1 MCKPGNIHEGSLTV
15 TGPYPTQPKRN
26 AFHWS
31 DEAEPHAARRK
42 LILAKHPEIRDL
54 FGPDIYIMH
63 QVFFVVGMQ
72 TAVAYA
78 IGVYNLS
85 WWWVVGVAYMF
96 GAFCNHNLFL
106 AVHELAHSLA
116 FESPLANRC
125 LGLVANWPAL
135 FPFAVTFQKY
145 HLEHH
150 QHQGVDDVDM
160 DIPTYWE
167 GSWALNTVSKTLWVS
182 CQLFFYALRPVFVKP
197 KPAGLAEA
205 VNLLSC
211 LAYNIFLYQVAG
223 HKAIMYLF
231 LSTFLGGGLHPI
243 AGHFISEHY
252 VFEEG
257 QETYSY
263 YGPLNWIIYNAG
275 YHNEHHDF
283 PRIPGSRLKQ
293 VYKAAPEF
301 YDNLAYHTSWSGCIF
316 RYIMDPAVGPFSRFR
331 RKKRVPSKA
340 Q

>member
-1 MCKPGNIHEGSLTV
+1 MCKSGNLHEGSLDV
-15 TGPYPTQPKRN
+15 TGPYPDAPKREN
-26 AFHWS
+26 FHWS
-31 DEAEPHAARRK
+31 EETEPHAMRRK
-42 LILAKHPEIRDL
+42 AILSKHPEIRDL
-54 FGPDIYIMH
+54 FGPNVYIMH
-63 QVFFVVGMQ
+63 QVFAVVGAQ

-78 IGVYNLS
+78 IGHYGIS
-85 WWWVVGVAYMF
+85 WYWIFAISYAF

-116 FESPLANRC
+116 FESATANRA
-125 LGLVANWPAL
+125 LGFVANLPTI

-150 QHQGVDDVDM
+150 QHQGVDNVDM
-160 DIPTYWE
+160 DVPTYWE
-167 GSWALNTVSKTLWVS
+167 GSWALNAVSKTVWVS
-182 CQLFFYALRPVFVKP
+182 CQLFFYALRPLFVKP
-197 KPAGLAEA
+197 KPAGLAEFL
-205 VNLLSC
+205 NLVVC
-211 LAYNIFLYQVAG
+211 LAYDYAMYRAGGLKAVA
-223 HKAIMYLF
+223 YLL

-252 VFEEG
+252 VFKEG
-257 QETYSY
+257 QETFSY

-293 VYKAAPEF
+293 VYEAAPEF
-301 YDNLAYHTSWSGCIF
+301 YDDLAYHTSWSGCIF
-316 RYIMDPAVGPFSRFR
+316 RYIMDPSVGPFSRVR
-331 RKKRVPSKA
+331 RTTRVPSKA